1 MLKNLIK
8 ESIADISSKELFSL
22 EFTNVPELKFS
33 WKLIL
38 KCFTKKSF
46 SFKESSG
53 AKIFVVCFLILLC
66 YYIVPSQIEQD
77 IKKTF

>member
-38 KCFTKKSF
+38 NALQKNVSRLRN
-46 SFKESSG
+46 SSG